1 MKGSKLFSLGFL
13 IGLFLLLLNDLYLKE
28 TYHNWTTGKLSDF
41 AGLFVF
47 PIFLSSINNKRPLL
61 NYYFTFLFFVFWKS
75 NLSTNSIAFV
85 NDTIGTNFSRVID
98 YTDLV
103 ALFILPFS
111 YWYYMNS
118 NELKITAFKPIV
130 FGLSVFSFFATS
142 APDMTSEAE
151 SRLTGR
157 YHRLWEYDEYDK
169 TALYIGYQSKDCKSC
184 YRIVLGPDVI
194 SYGYN
199 EDFIIAKTNPV
210 VNNKTIDTTKSEY
223 SILIVSKDS
232 ADILGDREVYKGLNK
247 KEFESKRKEL
257 GIPGTL
263 ILKDR

>member
-1 MKGSKLFSLGFL
+1 MKDSKLFSRGFL

-47 PIFLSSINNKRPLL
+47 PIFLGSINSKRPLL

-75 NLSTNSIAFV
+75 GLSTTSIAFV
-85 NDTIGTNFSRVID
+85 NDTIGTSFSRVID
-98 YTDLV
+98 YTDLL
-103 ALFILPFS
+103 ALLILPLS
-111 YWYYMNS
+111 YRYYITS
-118 NELKITAFKPIV
+118 NGLKITALKPIV
-130 FGLSVFSFFATS
+130 VGLSVFSFFATS
-142 APDMTSEAE
+142 APDMTSDEE
-151 SRLTGR
+151 RRLTGR

-169 TALYIGYQSKDCKSC
+169 TVLYIGYQGKDCKSC
-184 YRIVLGPDVI
+184 YGVVLGPDII

-210 VNNKTIDTTKSEY
+210 VNNNTIDTTKIEY
-223 SILIVSKDS
+223 SILVVSKDS
-232 ADILGDREVYKGLNK
+232 TDISGDREVYKGLNK

-257 GIPGTL
+257 GVPGTL
-263 ILKDR
+263 TLKDR